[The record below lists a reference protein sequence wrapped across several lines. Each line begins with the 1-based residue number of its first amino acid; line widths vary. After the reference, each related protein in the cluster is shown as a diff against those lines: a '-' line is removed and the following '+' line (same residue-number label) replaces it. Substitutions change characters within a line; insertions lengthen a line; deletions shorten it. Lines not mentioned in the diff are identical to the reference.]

1 MKLNGE
7 TKEKERLIREKAE
20 LEARLR
26 HEMSE
31 KVKETQEKIESQM
44 RETIIRNQEMTK
56 ELEDVRQAHLK
67 DKTAIQRK
75 QTNMEKQI

>member
-31 KVKETQEKIESQM
+31 KVKETQEKIECQM
-44 RETIIRNQEMTK
+44 RETIIRN
-56 ELEDVRQAHLK
+56 
-67 DKTAIQRK
+67 
-75 QTNMEKQI
+75 